1 MFALASELDHLTPE
15 QRNKVVWIIIDDGTW
30 TEEQVEHY
38 IEVHFGSVEITFHP
52 EDWSKH

>member
-38 IEVHFGSVEITFHP
+38 IEVHFGLVEITFHP
-52 EDWSKH
+52 EDWSKR